1 MFVGYLY
8 SSVVYTL
15 LCQGVQAELKLR
27 VHPERCIYLALHHS
41 VIVER
46 KLNDFVV
53 KRCFVV
59 SED

>member
-1 MFVGYLY
+1 MYGEAGSLPDALA
-8 SSVVYTL
+8 SPEPAA
-15 LCQGVQAELKLR
+15 QAEPWLR
-27 VHPERCIYLALHHS
+27 DRVQQRFYLALHHS

-53 KRCFVV
+53 KRYFVV